1 MTVELADIRAAA
13 GVLAGHVIESPC
25 VRARTL
31 ADICGAEIWL
41 KLENL
46 QYTGSFKERGA
57 LIRLLALSDDERRRG
72 VIAMSA
78 GNHAQ
83 GVAYPATRLGIPA
96 TIVMP
101 AATPMAKTSNTK
113 LLRAHVAVPGAG
125 ARKSV
130 QEG

>member
-1 MTVELADIRAAA
+1 MTVTRADIRAAA

-25 VRARTL
+25 VRSRTL
-31 ADICGAEIWL
+31 SDICGAEIWL

-83 GVAYPATRLGIPA
+83 GVAYHATRLGIPD
-96 TIVMP
+96 
-101 AATPMAKTSNTK
+101 
-113 LLRAHVAVPGAG
+113 
-125 ARKSV
+125 RKSTRLNSRH
-130 QEG
+130 